1 MSEYAPEDG
10 TDEQVEEGSS
20 DAVEDVDVPALE
32 TAEPV
37 RTGLEGVDAVLRSV
51 EDLEGTPV
59 DEHVAVFEQAHE
71 QLRGVLDAGA

>member
-1 MSEYAPEDG
+1 MSEYAPEDV
-10 TDEQVEEGSS
+10 TDEPVEEGSS
-20 DAVEDVDVPALE
+20 DAVEDVDLSAQE

-37 RTGLEGVDAVLRSV
+37 RTGLEGVDAVLRSI

-71 QLRGVLDAGA
+71 RLRGVLDAGT